1 MSKRYTTEEVR
12 VWSPWGKGVVDAE
25 IHEAGG
31 EDRLIVALLE
41 PLNPNDRE
49 LQGHRNAPPYF
60 QVMKPDLVRICRQIL
75 REIDPTPEEQILQE
89 LQAIRQLWETK
100 Q

>member
-1 MSKRYTTEEVR
+1 MSKRYTTEEAR
-12 VWSPWGKGVVDAE
+12 VWSPEGVGMVDAE
-25 IHEAGG
+25 IHEDHG
-31 EDRLIVALLE
+31 EERLIVVLLG
-41 PLNPNDRE
+41 PLSPNDRE
-49 LQGHRNAPPYF
+49 LQGHRNEPPYF

-89 LQAIRQLWETK
+89 LQAIRQLLETK